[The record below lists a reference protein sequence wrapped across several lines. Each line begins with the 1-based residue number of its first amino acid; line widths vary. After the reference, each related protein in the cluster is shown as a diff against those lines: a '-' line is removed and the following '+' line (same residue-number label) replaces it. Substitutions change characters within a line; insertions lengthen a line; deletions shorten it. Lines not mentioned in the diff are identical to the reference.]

1 VKHELEPPDSHHLNA
16 AEGWLGLSQR
26 DEAMIELQKISSE
39 NQRHPD
45 VLEVR
50 WAIYAEEREWNA
62 AIEVAR
68 RLMQRAPE
76 RASGWLNHA
85 YAVRRA
91 PGGGLEKAW
100 EALRPAAGKF
110 PKEPTVAF
118 NLACYACQL
127 GQTEEAREWLLRA
140 FKAGNKDKIKE
151 LAMSDDDLR
160 PMWEEIRKL

>member
-1 VKHELEPPDSHHLNA
+1 MKHKLESPDSHHLDA
-16 AEGWLGLSQR
+16 AEGWLGLGRR

-50 WAIYAEEREWNA
+50 WGIYAEEREWDA

-68 RLMQRAPE
+68 RLMQRAPD

-127 GQTEEAREWLLRA
+127 GQLDEARGWLTRA
-140 FKAGNKDKIKE
+140 MRVGGKQRVKHMA
-151 LAMSDDDLR
+151 LADEDLK
-160 PMWEEIRKL
+160 PLWPEIASS